1 MRGTVHEDTD
11 RATPCKS
18 ITADYNGDNA
28 MAFVPVPFGAQVEI
42 RGTLH
47 GSQVENVLWFRG
59 AVEWSAG
66 ALGTLCTDVA
76 TAFTTEVLPV
86 MSSDYTFREV
96 YATAQFSRTGP
107 FSVAVSAGGITGGIA
122 SSARNAAE
130 SLCMKLL
137 TENRGRSY
145 RGRLYQMAIP
155 SSQLDDSR
163 WSEATL
169 TTFVERWNNFRTL
182 MSDLDRTWSVC
193 SRYSGGAARA
203 AGILT
208 PITLVS
214 VTDNVVD
221 SQRRRKPN
229 VGQ

>member
-1 MRGTVHEDTD
+1 
-11 RATPCKS
+11 
-18 ITADYNGDNA
+18 

-47 GSQVENVLWFRG
+47 GSQVENVLWFKG
-59 AVEWSAG
+59 AVEWSASS
-66 ALGTLCTDVA
+66 LGTLCTDVA
-76 TAFTTEVLPV
+76 NTFVTEVLPL
-86 MSSDYTFREV
+86 MSSDFVLREV
-96 YATAQFSRTGP
+96 YATAQYSRTGP
-107 FSVAVSAGGITGGIA
+107 FSVAVAAGGVVGGVA
-122 SSARNAAE
+122 STCRNAAE
-130 SLCMKLL
+130 SLCLKLL

-163 WSEATL
+163 WTEGTL
-169 TTFVERWNNFRTL
+169 SAFVGAWNSFRGV

-193 SRYSGGAARA
+193 SRRA
-203 AGILT
+203 NNADRASGILT